1 MNFSPQRSGGKSV
14 FGSHA
19 ERFDSVLSLLSFLI
33 LMHGIFRQEIFSRFT
48 FPRFYGEKIEKLF
61 IYIPQ
66 EAL

>member
-1 MNFSPQRSGGKSV
+1 M

-33 LMHGIFRQEIFSRFT
+33 LMHGTFRQEIFSRFT
-48 FPRFYGEKIEKLF
+48 FRRFYGEKIEKLF
-61 IYIPQ
+61 ISIPQ